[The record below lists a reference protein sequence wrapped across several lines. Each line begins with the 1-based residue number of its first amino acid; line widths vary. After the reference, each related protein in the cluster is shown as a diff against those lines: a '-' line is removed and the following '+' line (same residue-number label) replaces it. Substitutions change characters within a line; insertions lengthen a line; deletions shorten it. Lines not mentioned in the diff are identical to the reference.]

1 MNYHPSTHT
10 PLTFHDRTQ
19 AFLDGGDSP
28 RDYLERCLDTIARRE
43 PVVQGWVVLNEAGA
57 REAADAS
64 APCCGRPALTPTGCS
79 SPLTAA

>member
-43 PVVQGWVVLNEAGA
+43 PVVQGWVVLN
-57 REAADAS
+57 
-64 APCCGRPALTPTGCS
+64 
-79 SPLTAA
+79 